1 MKLLIF
7 LTSLLMVALISCGD
21 SSPDASG
28 ISWDD
33 YRSQID
39 NWQKQVDAKLAEA
52 SALLEAGP
60 LDDLEW
66 LSSVNQ
72 LGIEIDSI
80 TFAVSTVHPPSELQD
95 FHSSFVLAS
104 DFYKLVGKL
113 LFELA
118 GDSEEDRVTLMNQLS
133 VEIKF
138 GEANMATA
146 QSIYDMAAQE
156 RDR

>member
-7 LTSLLMVALISCGD
+7 LTSLLLVALISCGD
-21 SSPDASG
+21 LSPDASG

-33 YRSQID
+33 YRSQIG

-60 LDDLEW
+60 LDDPEW

-104 DFYKLVGKL
+104 DFYEMVGKL

-133 VEIKF
+133 VEIKL

>member
-7 LTSLLMVALISCGD
+7 LTSLLLVALISCGD

-33 YRSQID
+33 YRSQIG

-60 LDDLEW
+60 LDDPEW

-133 VEIKF
+133 VEIKL

>member
-1 MKLLIF
+1 MKLLIP
-7 LTSLLMVALISCGD
+7 LASLLMIALVSCGD
-21 SSPDASG
+21 SSPDVSG

-39 NWQKQVDAKLAEA
+39 NWQEQVDVKLADA
-52 SALLEAGP
+52 GALLEAGP
-60 LDDLEW
+60 MDDGEW

-80 TFAVSTVHPPSELQD
+80 TFAVSTVHPPSELED
-95 FHSSFVLAS
+95 FHTNFVLAS
-104 DFYKLVGKL
+104 DFYKLAGKL

-118 GDSEEDRVTLMNQLS
+118 GDSEEDRSALMKRLTD
-133 VEIKF
+133 EITF

-146 QSIYDMAAQE
+146 QSIYDEAAQE

>member
-118 GDSEEDRVTLMNQLS
+118 VDSEEDRVTLMNQLS

>member
-7 LTSLLMVALISCGD
+7 LTSLLLVALISCGD

-104 DFYKLVGKL
+104 DFYKMVGKL

>member
-7 LTSLLMVALISCGD
+7 LTSLLLVALISCGD

-33 YRSQID
+33 YRSQIG

-60 LDDLEW
+60 LDDPEW

-104 DFYKLVGKL
+104 DFYKMVGKL

-133 VEIKF
+133 VEIKL

>member
-1 MKLLIF
+1 MKLLIS
-7 LTSLLMVALISCGD
+7 LASLLMVAMISCGD
-21 SSPDASG
+21 STPDVAG

-39 NWQKQVDAKLAEA
+39 SWQQDVDAKLAEA
-52 SALLEAGP
+52 NALLEAGP
-60 LDDLEW
+60 IDDAEW

-80 TFAVSTVHPPSELQD
+80 TFAISTVHPPSELQD
-95 FHSSFVLAS
+95 FHASFVLAS
-104 DFYKLVGKL
+104 DFYKLAGKL
-113 LFELA
+113 IFELA
-118 GDSEEDRVTLMNQLS
+118 GDSEDDRVTLINQLS

-138 GEANMATA
+138 GEANMTTA
-146 QSIYDMAAQE
+146 QSIYDKAAQE

>member
-7 LTSLLMVALISCGD
+7 LTSLLLVALISCGD

-33 YRSQID
+33 YRSQIG

-60 LDDLEW
+60 LDDPEW

-80 TFAVSTVHPPSELQD
+80 TVPPPSELQD

-104 DFYKLVGKL
+104 DFYKMVGKL

>member
-7 LTSLLMVALISCGD
+7 LTSLLLVALISCRD

-33 YRSQID
+33 YRSQIG

-104 DFYKLVGKL
+104 DFYKMVGKL

>member
-7 LTSLLMVALISCGD
+7 LTSLLLVALISCGD

>member
-7 LTSLLMVALISCGD
+7 LTSLLLVALISCRD

-33 YRSQID
+33 YRSQIG

-60 LDDLEW
+60 LDDPEW

-104 DFYKLVGKL
+104 DFYKMVGKL

-133 VEIKF
+133 VEIKL

>member
-104 DFYKLVGKL
+104 DFYKMVGKL

>member
-1 MKLLIF
+1 
-7 LTSLLMVALISCGD
+7 
-21 SSPDASG
+21 
-28 ISWDD
+28 
-33 YRSQID
+33 
-39 NWQKQVDAKLAEA
+39 
-52 SALLEAGP
+52 
-60 LDDLEW
+60 
-66 LSSVNQ
+66 
-72 LGIEIDSI
+72 
-80 TFAVSTVHPPSELQD
+80 
-95 FHSSFVLAS
+95 VLAS
-104 DFYKLVGKL
+104 DFYKMVGKL